1 MKYQKLF
8 ENLSPRQAEIIS
20 DDASRVIVVAAG
32 PGSGKTMILVH
43 KLASL
48 MLLEDVKHEQLL
60 MLTFS
65 RAAAMEFKAR
75 LKELI
80 GNAAYFVEIKT
91 FHSYC
96 FDLLGKVGNLESS
109 DNVVRDAARMI
120 ESGEA
125 ELDRITKNVLV
136 LDEAQDMDAEE
147 SRLVRALMERNE
159 DMRVIAVGDDDQNI
173 YEFRGSDS
181 KYMTEFL
188 KETGAKKYELV
199 DNYRSSRNVI
209 KLANEFAIT
218 LDNRMKAEM
227 IRGIKEEIG
236 CVMLVNVKSYL
247 EMSMLKVLKN
257 TSVPETQRTAAVLTT
272 TNDQAYLVAE
282 LLDKNG
288 YRARLVQS
296 NDGFPL
302 RNLAE
307 VRYFLKQLENGEPVI
322 CDEVWNR
329 AWEQMERTFARSKN
343 LNACRKIFLR
353 FENEYEKK
361 YYTDLI
367 TFLQEMRFEDFY
379 QCEKGEICVST
390 IHKAKGRE
398 YDAVYMLVSGAEK
411 MDSQQQRSIYVGITR
426 ARSELYLFYNTRYFE
441 RLRSTCQGKGIF
453 WYKDSDVY
461 PEPEEIVL
469 SFSYGDVWLEFFKAK
484 NRPAFIEEVQS
495 GDMLRFTEEKR
506 TGRLL
511 FEAKLEGGWQQVT
524 CSSKNS
530 YKKYRKRR
538 EKGYVITEARVQFV
552 ASWWKKET
560 EEEWDIVLPVLRMRK
575 DKAKR

>member
-1 MKYQKLF
+1 M
-8 ENLSPRQAEIIS
+8 
-20 DDASRVIVVAAG
+20 
-32 PGSGKTMILVH
+32 
-43 KLASL
+43 
-48 MLLEDVKHEQLL
+48 
-60 MLTFS
+60 
-65 RAAAMEFKAR
+65 
-75 LKELI
+75 
-80 GNAAYFVEIKT
+80 
-91 FHSYC
+91 
-96 FDLLGKVGNLESS
+96 
-109 DNVVRDAARMI
+109 
-120 ESGEA
+120 
-125 ELDRITKNVLV
+125 
-136 LDEAQDMDAEE
+136 
-147 SRLVRALMERNE
+147 
-159 DMRVIAVGDDDQNI
+159 
-173 YEFRGSDS
+173 
-181 KYMTEFL
+181 
-188 KETGAKKYELV
+188 
-199 DNYRSSRNVI
+199 
-209 KLANEFAIT
+209 
-218 LDNRMKAEM
+218 
-227 IRGIKEEIG
+227 
-236 CVMLVNVKSYL
+236 
-247 EMSMLKVLKN
+247 
-257 TSVPETQRTAAVLTT
+257 LTT

-322 CDEVWNR
+322 CDEAWNR

-426 ARSELYLFYNTRYFE
+426 ARSELYLFYNTWYFE